1 MILHMTDTHF
11 GAERPQVVHGLID
24 WARQHR
30 PRLVVLS
37 GDITQRA
44 RAAQFAAAG
53 AFLQDLCAASGIDRA
68 RDVLLLPGNHDIPL
82 FNLLARVVDPYGGY
96 ARFAAMGLNPLIR
109 RDDVWLIGVNTT
121 RPWRHKHGEISGAQI
136 ERVAA
141 RLHAAP
147 ASALRVVV
155 THQPLWVVERDDY
168 PDRVRNHRAAVNA
181 WCAAGADLLLAGH
194 IHQSFVAPLPGA
206 TDGTWVVQTGTA
218 VSHRI
223 REQVPNT
230 FHVIE
235 PQPAQAGQRARVT
248 RWDWQGEA
256 FGRIADAVIPPGR
269 PDQAEEQPPLSAG
282 SW

>member
-1 MILHMTDTHF
+1 MILHITDTHF

-44 RAAQFAAAG
+44 RAAQFAAARL
-53 AFLQDLCAASGIDRA
+53 FLQQLCAASGIDRA

-147 ASALRVVV
+147 AGALRVVV

-269 PDQAEEQPPLSAG
+269 PDQTEEQPPLSAG

>member
-1 MILHMTDTHF
+1 MILHITDTHF
-11 GAERPQVVHGLID
+11 GAERPEVVRGLID
-24 WARQHR
+24 WGRQHR
-30 PRLVVLS
+30 PRLVVWS

-44 RAAQFAAAG
+44 RTAQFAAARV
-53 AFLQDLCAASGIDRA
+53 FLQDLCAASGMDAR

-147 ASALRVVV
+147 SQALRVVV

-168 PDRVRNHRAAVNA
+168 QDLVRNHRAAARA
-181 WCAAGADLLLAGH
+181 WCAAGADLFLAGH
-194 IHQSFVAPLPGA
+194 IHQSFVAPMPGA
-206 TDGTWVVQTGTA
+206 TDGAWVVQTGTA

-230 FHVIE
+230 FHVIAL
-235 PQPAQAGQRARVT
+235 QRALGGQRATVQ
-248 RWDWQGEA
+248 RWDWDGDA
-256 FGRIADAVIPPGR
+256 FERIAEAVIPPRRSDRAG
-269 PDQAEEQPPLSAG
+269 EQPPLRAG
-282 SW
+282 SS

>member
-1 MILHMTDTHF
+1 M
-11 GAERPQVVHGLID
+11 
-24 WARQHR
+24 
-30 PRLVVLS
+30 
-37 GDITQRA
+37 
-44 RAAQFAAAG
+44 
-53 AFLQDLCAASGIDRA
+53 
-68 RDVLLLPGNHDIPL
+68 LLLPGNHDIPL
-82 FNLLARVVDPYGGY
+82 FNLLARVADPYGAY
-96 ARFAAMGLNPLIR
+96 ARWAGTGLNPLIR